1 VAKIGAMRVTGEFDT
16 TRVSNKGFLR
26 CVAATASGLAGALG
40 GALYGFVG
48 VSPTLLV
55 AGTAV
60 TGLAI
65 GCHLPPAR
73 P

>member
-1 VAKIGAMRVTGEFDT
+1 MRVTAAYDT
-16 TRVSNKGFLR
+16 TRTSKWGFVR

-40 GALYGFVG
+40 GALHGFAG

-65 GCHLPPAR
+65 GCHLPPVR

>member
-1 VAKIGAMRVTGEFDT
+1 MRVTAEFDT
-16 TRVSNKGFLR
+16 TRVSNKGFMLG
-26 CVAATASGLAGALG
+26 VAATASGLAGALG
-40 GALYGFVG
+40 GALYGFAG

-73 P
+73 S

>member
-1 VAKIGAMRVTGEFDT
+1 MRVTAEFDT
-16 TRVSNKGFLR
+16 TRTSNWGFVR
-26 CVAATASGLAGALG
+26 CAAATASGVAGALG
-40 GALYGFVG
+40 GVLYGFAG

-65 GCHLPPAR
+65 GCHLPPVR

>member
-1 VAKIGAMRVTGEFDT
+1 MRVTAEFDT
-16 TRVSNKGFLR
+16 TRTSSWGFVR
-26 CVAATASGLAGALG
+26 CVAAAASGLAGALG
-40 GALYGFVG
+40 GALYGFAG
-48 VSPTLLV
+48 VSPMVLV

>member
-1 VAKIGAMRVTGEFDT
+1 MRVTAEFDT
-16 TRVSNKGFLR
+16 TRGSTKGFV
-26 CVAATASGLAGALG
+26 CGVAATASGLAGALG
-40 GALYGFVG
+40 GALYGFAG

-65 GCHLPPAR
+65 GCHLPPVR

>member
-1 VAKIGAMRVTGEFDT
+1 MRVTGEFDT
-16 TRVSNKGFLR
+16 TRVSNKGFVR

-40 GALYGFVG
+40 GALYGFAG

>member
-1 VAKIGAMRVTGEFDT
+1 MRVTAEFAA
-16 TRVSNKGFLR
+16 TRTPEWRFGR
-26 CVAATASGLAGALG
+26 AVAATASGLAGALG
-40 GALYGFVG
+40 GALYGFAG
-48 VSPTLLV
+48 VSPMVLV

>member
-1 VAKIGAMRVTGEFDT
+1 MRVTAEYDT
-16 TRVSNKGFLR
+16 TRTSNRGFVR
-26 CVAATASGLAGALG
+26 CVAATASGVAGALG
-40 GALYGFVG
+40 GALYGFAG

-65 GCHLPPAR
+65 GCHLPPVR